1 MPELVAVGKELLQMK
16 FSTYTFLTFIFALSF
31 LGSCQFGLKEE
42 VSLKYSKLLIV
53 ADSLSDFNPG
63 AADSL
68 YMIVISDHDIEN
80 TPNYAASLLGIAML
94 KINQSMFDT
103 ARLFIE
109 QAGKISENLNDT
121 SLLFK
126 YYFTKASLYHALE
139 YFDKTEECFVSGLN
153 LAELAG
159 NESQRHTFLLNLC
172 QVFVDKG
179 MYVEAMKSFTDELK
193 HSEATGNEEYQ
204 AIALQNMANIASL
217 TNDYGEAIRLSR
229 KSLAI
234 QKKLNLLP
242 DYADQLQNLGIYYKN
257 MGVYDSAFR
266 FYREALSILSQSGDT
281 VKMIRVHYNM
291 GNLLK
296 NQQKFA
302 EAEKEMKEVI
312 HFCKNKE
319 IFTGHVYALSSLA
332 TIYANTNRVDQG
344 LAAIDSSLLMAKRN
358 KLINLFI
365 NLYEIKHTLLAGIG
379 RYNEAYQVLV
389 LQQQLTDSLLSLDK
403 QKEILALK
411 TRYETEKKD
420 AENALLKKEN
430 EIQKSRFWL
439 LLMVFTFGI
448 FALVAII
455 YVMFQKQKLMK
466 QQKMLADEKSSRIEQ
481 EKKNKEIELEKIQ
494 IEKQIQ
500 EQELVYQS
508 LVRTDLIHVNR
519 SVKEKLTPF
528 RMLISRKKDQEDFA
542 QTLSDLTRDAARDP
556 MAEFEILFRQIHPS
570 FYEKLLLVCP
580 DLSKTELQVSAL
592 IRLNLSTKD
601 IARLTNLNITT
612 IEITRHHIRKK
623 LNLDQT
629 DTLTTFL
636 ISI

>member
-1 MPELVAVGKELLQMK
+1 V
-16 FSTYTFLTFIFALSF
+16 
-31 LGSCQFGLKEE
+31 
-42 VSLKYSKLLIV
+42 
-53 ADSLSDFNPG
+53 
-63 AADSL
+63 
-68 YMIVISDHDIEN
+68 
-80 TPNYAASLLGIAML
+80 
-94 KINQSMFDT
+94 FDT

-139 YFDKTEECFVSGLN
+139 YFDKTEECYVSGLH

-217 TNDYGEAIRLSR
+217 TNDYDEAIRLTR

-344 LAAIDSSLLMAKRN
+344 LASIDSSLLMAKRN

>member
-1 MPELVAVGKELLQMK
+1 MK
-16 FSTYTFLTFIFALSF
+16 FSTFTFLTFILALSF
-31 LGSCQFGLKEE
+31 LGSCQYGLKEE
-42 VSLKYSKLLIV
+42 GSLKYSKLLIV

-172 QVFVDKG
+172 QIFVDKG

>member
-1 MPELVAVGKELLQMK
+1 MK
-16 FSTYTFLTFIFALSF
+16 FSTFTFLTFILALSF
-31 LGSCQFGLKEE
+31 LGSCQYGLKEE
-42 VSLKYSKLLIV
+42 GSLKYSKLLIV

-68 YMIVISDHDIEN
+68 YMIVISDHAIEN

-94 KINQSMFDT
+94 KINQNVFDT

-172 QVFVDKG
+172 QIFVDKG

>member
-1 MPELVAVGKELLQMK
+1 MIKFTK
-16 FSTYTFLTFIFALSF
+16 FSFLVIVLGF
-31 LGSCQFGLKEE
+31 LWSCKPVPDDETS
-42 VSLKYSKLLIV
+42 VKYSKLVKI

-411 TRYETEKKD
+411 TRYETEKKE
-420 AENALLKKEN
+420 AENVLLKKDN
-430 EIQKSRFWL
+430 EVQKSRFWL

-466 QQKMLADEKSSRIEQ
+466 QQKMLDDEKSIRVEQ
-481 EKKNKEIELEKIQ
+481 EKRNQEVELEKIQ
-494 IEKQIQ
+494 IEKQLQ

-508 LVRTDLIHVNR
+508 LVRADLIHINR
-519 SVKEKLTPF
+519 SVKEKLSPF
-528 RMLISRKKDQEDFA
+528 GMVITRKKDQEEF
-542 QTLSDLTRDAARDP
+542 TRVLSDLTRDASKDP
-556 MAEFEILFRQIHPS
+556 MAEFELIFRQLHAT
-570 FYEKLLLVCP
+570 FYEKLILLAP
-580 DLSKTELQVSAL
+580 EISKSELQVAAL
-592 IRLNLSTKD
+592 IRLNFSTKD
-601 IARLTNLNITT
+601 IARLTNLSITT
-612 IEITRHHIRKK
+612 IEITRHHLRKK
-623 LNLDQT
+623 LNLEQT
-629 DTLTTFL
+629 GTLTTFL